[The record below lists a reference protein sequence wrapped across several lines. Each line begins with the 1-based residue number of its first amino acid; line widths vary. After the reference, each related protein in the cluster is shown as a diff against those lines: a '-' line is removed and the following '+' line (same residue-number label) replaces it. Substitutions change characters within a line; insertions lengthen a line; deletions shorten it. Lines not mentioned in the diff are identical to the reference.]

1 MKFYKKE
8 ELSADGISIIAHD
21 YSYRGDQ
28 IGALSSEPLYAA
40 QMLTFAM
47 INDTPYFLLSRRSD
61 KAPMIP
67 GEICPF
73 GGKSDYLR
81 MDSSNSAL
89 RRTHP
94 ANFEIAKELG
104 VLVCME
110 NPLITSIRELVEEF
124 GKDHKIYLLTGTDK
138 SFKLPSGYR
147 VFLSSAFM
155 VFDNIEQINNVHKQN
170 IEVAGLYLIKIEDF
184 LKLESESFYELF
196 LRKSSLRLERNI
208 VRDSNSTSTTYKL
221 LRAKGNDEFIIQPQD
236 LVGVEQ
242 KFYRLQSNQGLIKIF
257 DTEIA
262 NGDNRSHIWRSG
274 ESAYN
279 LLTNIGVVNSHGKF
293 RSGAFSEL
301 VKRRIDGEF
310 TLEKIVHCY
319 ADMCKSVIEI

>member
-1 MKFYKKE
+1 MKFYNKE
-8 ELSADGISIIAHD
+8 ALATDGIPIISHD

-40 QMLTFAM
+40 QMLTFA
-47 INDTPYFLLSRRSD
+47 IIKDTPYFLLSRRSD

-81 MDSSNSAL
+81 MDLSNNEL

-94 ANFEIAKELG
+94 ENFGIAKELG
-104 VLVCME
+104 ALVCME
-110 NPLITSIRELVEEF
+110 NPIITAIRELKEEF
-124 GKDHKIYLLTGTDK
+124 GNNHKIYLLTGTDK

-147 VFLSSAFM
+147 VFLASSFM
-155 VFDNIEQINNVHKQN
+155 LFDSIDQITQAHKMN
-170 IEVAGLYLIKIEDF
+170 MEVAGLYLIKIEDF
-184 LKLESESFYELF
+184 LKLEPESFYELF
-196 LRKSSLRLERNI
+196 LKKPSLRLERNI
-208 VRDSNSTSTTYKL
+208 SRQSNNGSTIYKL
-221 LRAKGNDEFIIQPQD
+221 LKPKGEDEFVLHPED

-257 DTEIA
+257 DNEIA
-262 NGDNRSHIWRSG
+262 SGDNRSHIWRSG

-279 LLTNIGVVNSHGKF
+279 LLTQIGVVNNHGKF
-293 RSGAFSEL
+293 RAGAFSEL
-301 VKRRIDGEF
+301 VKKRVDGEF

-319 ADMCKSVIEI
+319 ADMCRNVIEI